1 LLHSGCKNKD
11 DQRST
16 TNEKRNYFEA
26 LRSPLNFAKIYP
38 MEQVKKKS
46 SAIYWILFFISVAAC
61 ALMYF
66 SPFANYIT
74 ATLPFICYYFVKAMD
89 LI

>member
-1 LLHSGCKNKD
+1 MGAKIKTIN
-11 DQRST
+11 DQRPT
-16 TNEKRNYFEA
+16 KNDFILKLCA
-26 LRSPLNFAKIYP
+26 LPLTSQKIYP

-46 SAIYWILFFISVAAC
+46 TAVYWLLFFISVAAC
-61 ALMYF
+61 VLMYF
-66 SPFANYIT
+66 SPYANYIT

>member
-1 LLHSGCKNKD
+1 
-11 DQRST
+11 
-16 TNEKRNYFEA
+16 
-26 LRSPLNFAKIYP
+26 

-46 SAIYWILFFISVAAC
+46 SAVYWLLFFISVAAC
-61 ALMYF
+61 VLMYF
-66 SPFANYIT
+66 SPYANYIT

>member
-1 LLHSGCKNKD
+1 MGAKLKTKNDERQTK
-11 DQRST
+11 
-16 TNEKRNYFEA
+16 NEFILNLCTPA
-26 LRSPLNFAKIYP
+26 LISQKINR

-61 ALMYF
+61 VLMYF